1 MNLKT
6 VMKTS
11 SGISRYLQKIELAI
25 GMLCLAVMLIV
36 IVLNI
41 VFRYVLFKPFF
52 WSDELSNYLF
62 IWMSFL
68 ASAYVMGQDNH
79 VRVTA
84 IEERLPSNLR
94 NFVHLIM
101 NVIMLSVFIW
111 YIAPSFGILK
121 NLKRSNMMRLPLKYA
136 YFIIPLAFFLMA
148 VHVVNNIIQDFY
160 RIREHKSLDTAPEDI
175 LTD

>member
-6 VMKTS
+6 VMK
-11 SGISRYLQKIELAI
+11 ISLQISKSFQRVELAT
-25 GMLCLAVMLIV
+25 GMLCLATMLAV

-41 VFRYVLFKPFF
+41 LFRYVLFKPFF

-79 VRVTA
+79 VRVTT
-84 IEERLPSNLR
+84 IEERLPLNVR

-101 NVIMLSVFIW
+101 NIIMLCVFVW
-111 YIAPSFGILK
+111 YIAPSFNILK

-148 VHVVNNIIQDFY
+148 VHVINNIIQDLY
-160 RIREHKSLDTAPEDI
+160 RIQEHAGLNTTPEDT

>member
-11 SGISRYLQKIELAI
+11 LRISRYLQKIELAI

-84 IEERLPSNLR
+84 IEERLPSNVR
-94 NFVHLIM
+94 NIVHLIM

-160 RIREHKSLDTAPEDI
+160 RIREHQSLGTAPEDI